1 MAATMAQLSVDRA
14 DADAEKEIVAK
25 DEAEATQHVA
35 EAETLKAEAEVE
47 LSKAAPLLEE
57 AARVLQELKKDDFY
71 ILA

>member
-1 MAATMAQLSVDRA
+1 M
-14 DADAEKEIVAK
+14 
-25 DEAEATQHVA
+25 
-35 EAETLKAEAEVE
+35 E